1 MEKTVLISSELYDRL
16 ASMVVGFDTPES
28 VIERL
33 VGFVERN
40 SSNARFEMEKMADLH
55 TQALS
60 VSKAPTKPRSITEAM
75 AKKACSLGDLLS
87 RGRISQDEARMRL
100 IDMGMNS
107 SSAHIYLYNYVAMRN
122 GKVFKRSM
130 KVSDIEMFL
139 DHILN
144 RYGNPGLRV
153 ALASYE
159 QHVLYWEKNG
169 FATTQKR
176 PLLEG
181 MKKKLGPRSAE

>member
-1 MEKTVLISSELYDRL
+1 MEKTILISGELYERL
-16 ASMVVGFDTPES
+16 ASMAVGFDTPES

-33 VGFVERN
+33 VGFVESN
-40 SSNARFEMEKMADLH
+40 SSKAKSEMEKMADSH

-60 VSKAPTKPRSITEAM
+60 VSKPPTKPRSITEAM
-75 AKKACSLGDLLS
+75 AKKSCSLGDLLS
-87 RGRISQDEARMRL
+87 RSKISQDEARMRL
-100 IDMGMNS
+100 VDMGMNS

-139 DHILN
+139 DHILD
-144 RYGNPGLRV
+144 RYGNAGLRV

-159 QHVLYWEKNG
+159 QHVL
-169 FATTQKR
+169 
-176 PLLEG
+176 
-181 MKKKLGPRSAE
+181 